1 MNVPVDDAAGRATRI
16 LTVVRAIPRGVVLS
30 YGEVALRAGLPG
42 RSRLVARV
50 LASTTD
56 RRLPWHRVV
65 ASGGRIALPEAS
77 QAGVTQRRRLVAE
90 GHRIRGDRLLG
101 GVAEPSLDLDAA
113 LWGPQ
118 SGPKR
123 AR

>member
-1 MNVPVDDAAGRATRI
+1 
-16 LTVVRAIPRGVVLS
+16 
-30 YGEVALRAGLPG
+30 
-42 RSRLVARV
+42 V

-65 ASGGRIALPEAS
+65 ASGGRIALPENS
-77 QAGVTQRRRLVAE
+77 RAGATQRRRLVAE